1 MSKGELSKEY
11 ILESSVEIF
20 NTNGYVGT
28 SLQHVMDKTGFTKGG
43 IYRHFDSKEDLAAQ
57 VFKLAYS
64 KMKTAYT
71 SCYAD
76 EDPADV
82 KLIKFLSQIKLL
94 LAKPP
99 VKGGCPILNSA
110 TEVDDTNERLRKMVK
125 EAAADW
131 EDLMNRIF
139 QEGIASKLFAKD
151 LDYVKETRFIMAA
164 IEGAILFCRLHK
176 KIDFGLQTT
185 DILIERIRHLKQ

>member
-1 MSKGELSKEY
+1 
-11 ILESSVEIF
+11 
-20 NTNGYVGT
+20 
-28 SLQHVMDKTGFTKGG
+28 MDKTGFTKGG

-57 VFKLAYS
+57 VFKLAYA

-71 SCYAD
+71 SCYSD
-76 EDPADV
+76 SDPADV
-82 KLIKFLSQIKLL
+82 KLVKFLSQIKMLL
-94 LAKPP
+94 VKPP

-131 EDLMNRIF
+131 EDLMKSIF
-139 QEGIASKLFAKD
+139 QEGIASNVFPKD
-151 LDYVKETRFIMAA
+151 LDDVKETRFIMAA

-176 KIDFGLQTT
+176 KIDFGLQTA
-185 DILIERIRHLKQ
+185 DILIERIHHLKQ

>member
-1 MSKGELSKEY
+1 MSKGELSKEF
-11 ILESSVEIF
+11 ILEASVEIF
-20 NTNGYVGT
+20 NTKGYVGT

-43 IYRHFDSKEDLAAQ
+43 IYRHFENKEDLAAQ
-57 VFKLAYS
+57 VFKLAYA

-71 SCYAD
+71 SCYA
-76 EDPADV
+76 ETDPADV

-94 LAKPP
+94 LANPP

-131 EDLMNRIF
+131 ENLMRGIFEDGIRHRIF
-139 QEGIASKLFAKD
+139 PKD
-151 LDYVKETRFIMAA
+151 LDAAKETRFIMAS

-176 KIDFGLQTT
+176 KIDFGLQTA
-185 DILIERIRHLKQ
+185 DILMERIRYLKQ